1 MNSSTQRKNG
11 QLTDYEAEQVCQ
23 IAAWKAQHAN
33 PFAEAFK
40 SITLP
45 AAKVVEAVIPNSLV
59 QYAIEKAYDLAEFT
73 AAQEDLKAQAGVSDL
88 RDLRHK
94 PLEECDRLATQVSLL
109 WQAVAVIEG
118 AATGAG
124 GIWTTALDVP
134 VLFALAM
141 RTILKVGHCYG
152 YPLDNE
158 RDRKYVL
165 GILVVGSSSS
175 RETKLERL
183 GNLRD
188 VEDWLLEETQENIL
202 TEEAASILFQL
213 EVFEDVPGIGAFTG
227 GLFNLAFLHKINVTA
242 QRVFQERWLRDNGKV
257 DWIEPGPFL
266 ERHGTHL
273 VSRAA
278 YTSCYYLG
286 YGVSLPAFALAAA
299 VAPWAGPLVR
309 GAREGAAAATNRVER
324 LRALT
329 SNGWAPQGEPVPSL
343 A

>member
-1 MNSSTQRKNG
+1 MSTSKKGKTAR
-11 QLTDYEAEQVCQ
+11 LSHYEAEQVRQ
-23 IAAWKAQHAN
+23 IAAWKAQHTN
-33 PFAEAFK
+33 PFAQVFK
-40 SITLP
+40 SVTLP
-45 AAKVVEAVIPNSLV
+45 AAKVVESVIPNSVV

-73 AAQEDLKAQAGVSDL
+73 AMQEDLKKQAGVSDISEL
-88 RDLRHK
+88 RKGDLAR
-94 PLEECDRLATQVSLL
+94 CDGLATRVSLI
-109 WQAVAVIEG
+109 WQAVAAIEG
-118 AATGAG
+118 VATGAG

-134 VLFALAM
+134 ILFALAM

-165 GILVVGSSSS
+165 GVLVVGSSAS
-175 RETKLERL
+175 RDVRLERL

-202 TEEAASILFQL
+202 TEEAASLLFQI
-213 EVFEDVPGIGAFTG
+213 EAFEDVPGLGAFTG

-242 QRVFQERWLRDNGKV
+242 QRVFQERWLRENGKV
-257 DWIEPGPFL
+257 DEIEPAFTA
-266 ERHGTHL
+266 RHGTHL

-278 YTSCYYLG
+278 YASCYYLG

-299 VAPWAGPLVR
+299 VTPWAGPLVR
-309 GAREGAAAATNRVER
+309 GARDGAGAATNRVEQ
-324 LRALT
+324 LLGHHADGWSAEAAAL
-329 SNGWAPQGEPVPSL
+329 PSP